1 MNFTVYPAVD
11 ISEGRCVRL
20 LQGRFG
26 TETVYSD
33 DPVEVALGLA
43 KAGARWLHI
52 VDLDGA
58 RRGGLGQ
65 TAEQTTG
72 VGANRELVL
81 EVVRNASCPVQA
93 GGGLRSMDD
102 VVEVLAAG
110 ASRAVLGT
118 VALEDPTELAR
129 ACNRFGERIAVS
141 LDARGDELTSH
152 GWTVGSGMPL
162 LDAVRVFAEA
172 GVSMFI
178 YTDVS
183 RDGTMSGPDLA
194 GVTRLAQE
202 TSLPVIASGGVG
214 TLDELRRVAQLQAIG
229 VKGAIV
235 GRALYE
241 GKFTVIEAVRAA
253 DEVASG
259 RYDPRIAPD
268 GR

>member
-1 MNFTVYPAVD
+1 MRFTVYPAVD
-11 ISEGRCVRL
+11 ISDGKCVRL

-33 DPVEVALGLA
+33 DPIKVALGLA
-43 KAGARWLHI
+43 KGGARWLHI

-58 RRGGLGQ
+58 K
-65 TAEQTTG
+65 TG
-72 VGANRELVL
+72 ESANRELVL
-81 EVVRNASCPVQA
+81 EVVRHASCPVQA

-110 ASRAVLGT
+110 ANRAVLGT
-118 VALEDPTELAR
+118 VALEDPAELKR
-129 ACNRFGERIAVS
+129 ACDRFGERIAVS

-152 GWTVGSGMPL
+152 GWTVGSGTPL
-162 LDAVRVFAEA
+162 LDAVHTFEDA

-183 RDGTMSGPDLA
+183 RDGTMSGPNLD
-194 GVTRLAQE
+194 GVTRLAQK
-202 TSLPVIASGGVG
+202 TSLPVVASGGVG
-214 TLDELRRVAQLQAIG
+214 TLDELRGIARLHSVG
-229 VKGAIV
+229 VRGAIV

-241 GKFTVIEAVRAA
+241 GKFSVIEAVRAA

-259 RYDPRIAPD
+259 RFEPRIAPD